1 MLLAV
6 LLGCAAPT
14 PTPTPIAAPTP
25 APTAT
30 PTPGPTA
37 TPIPVTGPWVTAFGD
52 IVIELNTPDGV
63 SLGGLVLF
71 HLALSNAGN
80 TTRTFYHGT
89 DLAEFI
95 VTKDGEQ
102 VMTSHNQLSFGD
114 IRYTNELGPGR
125 TRRYETGFT
134 SGLFEGVLIDGDRQL
149 LPVGEYE
156 VYGIARMRLTKD
168 GENERFM
175 TPPATIRIV
184 PTQ

>member
-1 MLLAV
+1 LGFAV
-6 LLGCAAPT
+6 AT
-14 PTPTPIAAPTP
+14 
-25 APTAT
+25 PTAT
-30 PTPGPTA
+30 PMPGSTA

-63 SLGGLVLF
+63 SLGELVLF
-71 HLALSNAGN
+71 HLALGNAGD

-95 VTKDGEQ
+95 VTKDGEH
-102 VMTSHNQLSFGD
+102 VITSHNQLAFGD

-168 GENERFM
+168 GEDERFM
-175 TPPATIRIV
+175 RPPATIRIV
-184 PTQ
+184 RTQ

>member
-1 MLLAV
+1 
-6 LLGCAAPT
+6 
-14 PTPTPIAAPTP
+14 
-25 APTAT
+25 
-30 PTPGPTA
+30 
-37 TPIPVTGPWVTAFGD
+37 
-52 IVIELNTPDGV
+52 VIELNTPDKV
-63 SLGGLVLF
+63 SLGKLVLF
-71 HLALSNAGN
+71 HLALGNAGD

-102 VMTSHNQLSFGD
+102 VMTSHDQLAFGD
-114 IRYTNELGPGR
+114 IRYTNVLGPGR

-156 VYGIARMRLTKD
+156 VYGIARMGLTKD
-168 GENERFM
+168 GEDGRFV

-184 PTQ
+184 PMQ